1 MQKITVYLYY
11 HQQDCHEKH
20 QPNFELGFAQEKSFA
35 DLESTLEVESQ
46 LFPRQNLPGESEIL
60 SLLGIISVVI
70 VIIAVVIAII
80 VIVVLH
86 HKHKPLSLHVLQPNR
101 PLFCP

>member
-1 MQKITVYLYY
+1 MQKITVYL
-11 HQQDCHEKH
+11 QQDCHEKH

-35 DLESTLEVESQ
+35 DLESTLVVESQ

-60 SLLGIISVVI
+60 SLLGIITVVI

-80 VIVVLH
+80 VIVVIVVLH